1 MPFIIAYFLKVSIA
15 LAVVY
20 LFYQLFLRKLTFYNW
35 NRWYLIGY
43 SLLCFI
49 IPLFNI
55 TDFLFHHELQQTTVV
70 QFVPVIGN
78 IQLTKPQEFFLNRDA
93 MLMIVFVAGITIT
106 TVRLLLQIFFMKKMQ
121 ARATMISQGEV
132 NLYHV
137 DESIVPFSFH
147 NSIYINR
154 SLHSEQELQEIIRHE
169 FVHVKQKHSI
179 DILLAELVF
188 IVLWFNPFA
197 WLMRKAIRQNLE
209 FIADNKVLE
218 EGIDRKQYQ
227 YLLLKVIGNTQFSIA
242 PKFNFNSLK
251 NRIVMMNK
259 IRSAKVQ
266 LLRFMFILPLI
277 AVMLLAF
284 RSNYKHNQDIKQSK
298 LFQVSGV
305 KQVTDTLPAPPVT
318 PDNIVSVNVTKKDS
332 VQKIEIV
339 LKDGKREVYNLND
352 AKQKEEFEKKY
363 GKLTP
368 PPPPAPSTTNLKL
381 NGEIK
386 TVNVY
391 KTDATNKVKIVLQ
404 NDKTEEY
411 DLNDPQQKAELE
423 SKYGPVTVIAP
434 PPPPSPAGT
443 TIAVTVANKPAM
455 NNKGY
460 FITLADNNG
469 ECVVIVKDKNKKI
482 VEAVT
487 LTDWNTKKDFY
498 EKKYGVL
505 PPPPPPPPAKQ
516 QTVTITTTG
525 TIATTNT
532 NLVEKVVVG
541 HPLKVTNDPL
551 YIIDGKEATK
561 EEVSKLDPNSIESIN
576 VLKDESAK
584 AIYGEKAKNG
594 VIMIATKKKTASL
607 NLEKVYDV
615 IRLEPEK

>member
-1 MPFIIAYFLKVSIA
+1 MPFIIEYFLKVSIA

-20 LFYQLFLRKLTFYNW
+20 LFYQLFLRRLTFYNW
-35 NRWYLIGY
+35 NRWYLVGY
-43 SLLCFI
+43 SLLCFV

-78 IQLTKPQEFFLNRDA
+78 IQLTKQQEFFLSRDTI
-93 MLMIVFVAGITIT
+93 LLLVFVAGITIM

-121 ARATMISQGEV
+121 ARATMISKGEV

-137 DESIVPFSFH
+137 NESIVPFSFH
-147 NSIYINR
+147 NSIYINW
-154 SLHSEQELQEIIRHE
+154 SLHSEDELQEIIRHE

-266 LLRFMFILPLI
+266 LLRFMFILPLV

-284 RSNYKHNQDIKQSK
+284 RSNYKHNQDKKQNM
-298 LFQVSGV
+298 LLHVHGV

-318 PDNIVSVNVTKKDS
+318 PDNILTVNVTKKDT
-332 VQKIEIV
+332 VQKVEIV
-339 LKDGKREVYNLND
+339 LKDGKKEVYNLND

-368 PPPPAPSTTNLKL
+368 PPPPAPATTNLKL
-381 NGEIK
+381 QGEIK

-411 DLNDPQQKAELE
+411 DLNIPEQKAELE
-423 SKYGPVTVIAP
+423 SKYGTVTIAAP
-434 PPPPSPAGT
+434 PTPPVAT
-443 TIAVTVANKPAM
+443 TIAVTVANKPTM

-487 LTDWNTKKDFY
+487 LTDWNSKESVY
-498 EKKYGVL
+498 EKKYGTL
-505 PPPPPPPPAKQ
+505 PPPPPPPPAKPN
-516 QTVTITTTG
+516 TVTIVTTG
-525 TIATTNT
+525 TVTASTNT

-541 HPLKVTNDPL
+541 HPAKITYGPL

-561 EEVSKLDPNSIESIN
+561 ADVDKLDPNSIESIN

-594 VIMIATKKKTASL
+594 VVMIATKKKTASL

-615 IRLEPEK
+615 IRLEPNK

>member
-1 MPFIIAYFLKVSIA
+1 MPFIIEYFLKVSIA

-20 LFYQLFLRKLTFYNW
+20 LFYQLFLRRLTFYNW
-35 NRWYLIGY
+35 NRWYLVGY
-43 SLLCFI
+43 SLLCFV

-78 IQLTKPQEFFLNRDA
+78 LKLTKQQEFFLSRDII
-93 MLMIVFVAGITIT
+93 LLLVFVAGITIMT
-106 TVRLLLQIFFMKKMQ
+106 IRLLLQIFFMKKMQ
-121 ARATMISQGEV
+121 ARATMISKGEV

-137 DESIVPFSFH
+137 NESIVPFSFH

-154 SLHSEQELQEIIRHE
+154 SLHSEEELQEIIRHE

-188 IVLWFNPFA
+188 IFLWFNPFA

-266 LLRFMFILPLI
+266 LLRFMFILPLV

-284 RSNYKHNQDIKQSK
+284 RSNYKYNQDKKQNM
-298 LFQVSGV
+298 LLHVHGV

-318 PDNIVSVNVTKKDS
+318 PDNILTVNVTKKDT
-332 VQKIEIV
+332 VQKVEIV
-339 LKDGKREVYNLND
+339 LKDGKKEVYNLND

-363 GKLTP
+363 GKLP
-368 PPPPAPSTTNLKL
+368 PPPPPVPSTTNLKL
-381 NGEIK
+381 QGEIK

-411 DLNDPQQKAELE
+411 DLNIPEQKAELE
-423 SKYGPVTVIAP
+423 SKYGPVTVAVTAP
-434 PPPPSPAGT
+434 PPPPSPVAT
-443 TIAVTVANKPAM
+443 TIALTVANKPAM

-487 LTDWNTKKDFY
+487 LTDWNSKESIY
-498 EKKYGVL
+498 EKKYGTL
-505 PPPPPPPPAKQ
+505 PPPPPPPPAKPN
-516 QTVTITTTG
+516 TVTIVTTG
-525 TIATTNT
+525 TVTASTNT

-541 HPLKVTNDPL
+541 HPLTITSGPL
-551 YIIDGKEATK
+551 YIINGKEATK
-561 EEVSKLDPNSIESIN
+561 ADVDKLDPNTIESIN
-576 VLKDESAK
+576 VLKDEASK
-584 AIYGEKAKNG
+584 VIYGEKAKEG
-594 VIMIATKKKTASL
+594 VILIVTKKKTTSL
-607 NLEKVYDV
+607 KLEK
-615 IRLEPEK
+615 